1 MRIIKKTIPALA
13 LAVLVPAA
21 ALADDRRVRNTTP
34 PPYTPRTDVD
44 FIEALVPHHQA
55 AIEMA
60 QVELRNGTRPEVK
73 AMAQQMIDDQT
84 REIAVMQAEYK
95 ALTRRSQVPPPPPDN
110 HMRGDMASLRNAT
123 GAAVD
128 QTFLDDMI
136 PHHAG
141 AISLTHRARPFLR
154 RQTLRD
160 LAVNMENAQ
169 AAEIGEMGRLKT
181 NP

>member
-1 MRIIKKTIPALA
+1 MNCTRRLIALLVLA
-13 LAVLVPAA
+13 LLLPPA
-21 ALADDRRVRNTTP
+21 ALANDRSVRNTTP
-34 PPYTPRTDVD
+34 PPYTPRGDAD

-60 QVELRNGTRPEVK
+60 TVEVQNGTRPEVK
-73 AMAQQMIDDQT
+73 AMAQRMIDDQT

-95 ALTRRSQVPPPPPDN
+95 ALTRRSQVPPPPRDN
-110 HMRGDMASLRNAT
+110 HMRADMTALRNAT

-141 AISLTHRARPFLR
+141 ALSLAHRARPFLR
-154 RQTLRD
+154 RQTLKD
-160 LAVNMENAQ
+160 LATNIENGQ
-169 AAEIGEMGRLKT
+169 AAEIGEMEQMKT
-181 NP
+181 TP

>member
-1 MRIIKKTIPALA
+1 MNRTRTVVSSLGLA
-13 LAVLVPAA
+13 LLLPAA
-21 ALADDRRVRNTTP
+21 ALANDRSVRNTTP
-34 PPYTPRTDVD
+34 PPYTPRGDVD

-60 QVELRNGTRPEVK
+60 QMEVEKGTRPEVK

-84 REIAVMQAEYK
+84 RELAVMQAEYK
-95 ALTRRSQVPPPPPDN
+95 ALTRRSKVPLPPRDN
-110 HMRGDMASLRNAT
+110 HMRADMTALESAT

-141 AISLTHRARPFLR
+141 ALTLAHRARPFLR
-154 RQTLRD
+154 RQTLKD
-160 LAVNMENAQ
+160 LAANIENAQ
-169 AAEIGEMGRLKT
+169 AAEIGEMEQLKT
-181 NP
+181 AP